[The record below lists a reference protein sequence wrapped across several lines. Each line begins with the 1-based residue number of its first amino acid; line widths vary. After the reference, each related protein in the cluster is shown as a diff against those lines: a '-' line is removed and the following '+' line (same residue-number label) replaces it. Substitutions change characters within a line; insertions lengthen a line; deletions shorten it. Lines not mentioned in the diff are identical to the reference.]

1 MSKWKSLWRG
11 ALSPHVCEEIETWAA
26 VLLGLGALLLLYAT
40 LTAQAAG
47 NVP

>member
-1 MSKWKSLWRG
+1 MRKWKTLWRG
-11 ALSPHVCEEIETWAA
+11 ELSPQVCEEIETWVG

-47 NVP
+47 SVL

>member
-1 MSKWKSLWRG
+1 MRKLKSLWRG
-11 ALSPHVCEEIETWAA
+11 EWSPRVCEEIETWVG

-47 NVP
+47 SLP

>member
-1 MSKWKSLWRG
+1 MRKWKTLWRG
-11 ALSPHVCEEIETWAA
+11 ELSPQVCEEIETWVG

-47 NVP
+47 SVP

>member
-1 MSKWKSLWRG
+1 MRKWKSLWRG
-11 ALSPHVCEEIETWAA
+11 ALSPQVWDELETWAG

-47 NVP
+47 SVP